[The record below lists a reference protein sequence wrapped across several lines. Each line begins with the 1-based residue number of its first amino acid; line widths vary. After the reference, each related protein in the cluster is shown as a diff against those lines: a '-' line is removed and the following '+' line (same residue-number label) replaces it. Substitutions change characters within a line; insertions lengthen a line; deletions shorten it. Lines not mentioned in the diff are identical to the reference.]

1 MLVPLALPP
10 SRLVQVVVELVVLA
24 SFRIHAGLRQLRR
37 LHRHQV
43 LLPLLLICLLF
54 LPLLLVLIWG
64 QINRPEPSPS
74 YP

>member
-24 SFRIHAGLRQLRR
+24 SFRIPAGLRPLRR

-54 LPLLLVLIWG
+54 LLLLHVLIWG

-74 YP
+74 CP